1 MDNLLG
7 ILALALLGYLFW
19 QQRRQTEFAQK
30 FIEQRCDTLNLQL
43 LAIARGEHK
52 LKDREGRWQWH
63 TVYLFEFSADGHD
76 SYQGHVVMKGFRP
89 MQFYVP
95 PHHMP
100 D

>member
-52 LKDREGRWQWH
+52 LKDSEGRWQWH

-76 SYQGHVVMKGFRP
+76 SYQGYVVMKGFRP

>member
-52 LKDREGRWQWH
+52 LKDREGRWQLH

-76 SYQGHVVMKGFRP
+76 SYQGYVVMKGFRP